1 MYQYRPYQPNDLSQ
15 IAMITNS
22 VFEFAWSKNVL
33 LQSLNK
39 AHIHCDVLPLEQ
51 KIIAYILYSLVVDE
65 VEILSIATKKTHQQQ
80 GYASLLL
87 ANTLKQ
93 LKTRAISTIFLEVD
107 EHNQK
112 AINFYQKFGFVQVL
126 QRKKYYQNG
135 NNAKIMRFSLLHNK

>member
-1 MYQYRPYQPNDLSQ
+1 MCQYRPYQPDDISQ
-15 IAMITNS
+15 IATIANS
-22 VFEFAWSKNVL
+22 AFEFAWSESAF

-39 AHIHCDVLPLEQ
+39 AHIHCDVLLIRQ
-51 KIIAYILYSLVVDE
+51 KIIAYILYSLIFDE
-65 VEILSIATKKTHQQQ
+65 AEILSIATQKTHQRQ

-87 ANTLKQ
+87 AKTLKQ
-93 LKTRAISTIFLEVD
+93 LKTGAIGTIFLEVD

-135 NNAKIMRFSLLHNK
+135 NNAKIMRFSLLIQ